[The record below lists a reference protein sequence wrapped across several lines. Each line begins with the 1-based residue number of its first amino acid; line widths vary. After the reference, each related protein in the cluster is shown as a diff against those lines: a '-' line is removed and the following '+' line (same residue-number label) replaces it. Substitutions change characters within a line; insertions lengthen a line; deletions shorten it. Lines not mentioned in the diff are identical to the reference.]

1 MNSSGPGAERT
12 EPAEHIDTVTRLHI
26 LVSAPSPLLPLHPLP
41 PAHPQ
46 PAQIDE
52 FANAMYEGVHSVPGS
67 SEAVQRAAA
76 RAAAAGGGQLPG
88 AAAAAPAATPTSAA
102 ASQAAA
108 AAAAVS
114 ARAAAVRDSAAR
126 VDALALTIRHAED
139 GMDRSGA
146 TDGGGDERELAALRK
161 ATAENRAAGVR
172 LLAAE
177 EAAKALQETATDA
190 AAALVHTVMDI

>member
-26 LVSAPSPLLPLHPLP
+26 LVSAPSPLLPLP

-108 AAAAVS
+108 AAAVS

-139 GMDRSGA
+139 GMDRGGA